1 MKSSGN
7 LALELAGVIEEMASR
22 LEGIAGLLKKER
34 RLIGGGD
41 YLALQ
46 NAIKELERRAS
57 DFLSLE
63 GDRDRLAREISALL
77 HCEPK
82 ISALASCTDE
92 AEAAA
97 LLEAA
102 KKLQSSMSVLKSELD
117 ITSRLLD
124 ESKRYGEMILSQL
137 SSIVG
142 GGTFSIQG

>member
-1 MKSSGN
+1 MKSAES
-7 LALELAGVIEEMASR
+7 LVLELAGVIEEMASR
-22 LEGIAGLLKKER
+22 LEGIAGLMRQER

-46 NAIKELERRAS
+46 NAIKDLEKRAS

-63 GDRDRLAREISALL
+63 GCRDRLAREISALL
-77 HCEPK
+77 NCEPK
-82 ISALASCTDE
+82 ISALVNCTDE
-92 AEAAA
+92 AESAA
-97 LLEAA
+97 LIEAA
-102 KKLQSSMSVLKSELD
+102 KKLESSMAVLKSELD

-137 SSIVG
+137 SSLTG

>member
-1 MKSSGN
+1 
-7 LALELAGVIEEMASR
+7 
-22 LEGIAGLLKKER
+22 
-34 RLIGGGD
+34 
-41 YLALQ
+41 
-46 NAIKELERRAS
+46 
-57 DFLSLE
+57 
-63 GDRDRLAREISALL
+63 L

-102 KKLQSSMSVLKSELD
+102 KKLQSSMAVLKSELD

-137 SSIVG
+137 SSLAG